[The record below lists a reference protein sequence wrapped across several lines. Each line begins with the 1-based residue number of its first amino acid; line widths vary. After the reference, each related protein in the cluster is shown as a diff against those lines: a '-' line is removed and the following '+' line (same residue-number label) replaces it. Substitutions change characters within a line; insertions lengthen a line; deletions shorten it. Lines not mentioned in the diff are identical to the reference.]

1 MFYNGLSKNYNVDLM
16 STDLSLHSGIPK
28 HFYNL
33 KERAT
38 TVFYVIVDLPA

>member
-16 STDLSLHSGIPK
+16 STDVSLHSGISK

-33 KERAT
+33 KDKQ
-38 TVFYVIVDLPA
+38 FND